1 MEAEWFGWRE
11 GILLLVGL
19 AVIYLL
25 VTLFRLLRVV
35 TPPAES
41 RKKEPPLAEVTPAP
55 APLDSNAPMP
65 ELTEAVSP
73 LAVSHSNEWNDVV
86 DLDLLDS
93 TTPASGLAAKAV
105 PIPPPPPPSTP
116 PVSGFGEQL
125 AEHLAR
131 SDLEREV
138 RQLRKEV
145 DELRDE
151 LEDLRAVRNISPQYA
166 EAVALAQRGLTA
178 QDVADRM
185 GISLAE
191 AELVHA
197 LSRGESIFD
206 EGEHDGTDRD
216 DGETR
221 DAGGDRYEPGIGY
234 DPRHSG

>member
-1 MEAEWFGWRE
+1 MEAEMFGWRE
-11 GILLLVGL
+11 AILLLVGL

-25 VTLFRLLRVV
+25 VTFFRLLRVGK
-35 TPPAES
+35 TPSEP
-41 RKKEPPLAEVTPAP
+41 RKQEPPLAEAALTGNVPV
-55 APLDSNAPMP
+55 P
-65 ELTEAVSP
+65 ELTEAVSALP
-73 LAVSHSNEWNDVV
+73 VSHSSEWNDIV
-86 DLDLLDS
+86 DLELLGGNEPAPVVEDL
-93 TTPASGLAAKAV
+93 PR
-105 PIPPPPPPSTP
+105 
-116 PVSGFGEQL
+116 VSGFGEQL

-145 DELRDE
+145 DELRAEVD
-151 LEDLRAVRNISPQYA
+151 DLRAVRNISPQYA

-197 LSRGESIFD
+197 LSRGESIFE

-216 DGETR
+216 DGDSP
-221 DAGGDRYEPGIGY
+221 DAGGYRFEPGTG
-234 DPRHSG
+234 DDLRRTGRG

>member
-1 MEAEWFGWRE
+1 MEVELFGWRE

-25 VTLFRLLRVV
+25 VTLLRLLRVGNAPV
-35 TPPAES
+35 ES
-41 RKKEPPLAEVTPAP
+41 RKEEPPLAEV
-55 APLDSNAPMP
+55 APLDSNEPMP

-73 LAVSHSNEWNDVV
+73 LPVSHSNEWNDVV

-93 TTPASGLAAKAV
+93 TTPSPGLAAKAASV
-105 PIPPPPPPSTP
+105 APPAP

-216 DGETR
+216 DGATR